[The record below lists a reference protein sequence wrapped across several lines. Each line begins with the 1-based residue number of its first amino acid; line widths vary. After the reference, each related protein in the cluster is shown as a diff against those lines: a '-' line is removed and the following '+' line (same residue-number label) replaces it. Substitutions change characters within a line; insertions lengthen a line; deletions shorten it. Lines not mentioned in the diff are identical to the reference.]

1 MIMLLR
7 QFTLHFVYELPI
19 ITAAQRYNKL
29 LCTNSCYERNTSKQ
43 FEINFFSPC
52 FIIKMTSL

>member
-19 ITAAQRYNKL
+19 ITAAQRYNTL
-29 LCTNSCYERNTSKQ
+29 LCTNFCYERNTSKQ
-43 FEINFFSPC
+43 FEINFFSP
-52 FIIKMTSL
+52 LLYH